1 MSSTT
6 VKMALLKPKPGS
18 LTPPPPGQPSG
29 LCPGLNGVVRQPQD
43 SRPLRPPFNKS
54 WIRHCIS
61 LETEL
66 GSFPSL

>member
-29 LCPGLNGVVRQPQD
+29 LCPRLNGVVEAAPRLPAVTA
-43 SRPLRPPFNKS
+43 PF
-54 WIRHCIS
+54 
-61 LETEL
+61 
-66 GSFPSL
+66 